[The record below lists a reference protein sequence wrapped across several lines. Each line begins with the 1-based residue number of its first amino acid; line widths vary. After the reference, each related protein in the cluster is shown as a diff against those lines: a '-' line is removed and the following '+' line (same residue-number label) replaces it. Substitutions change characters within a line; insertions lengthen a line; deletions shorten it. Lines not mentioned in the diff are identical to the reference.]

1 MDATFPP
8 SPLCFFDFNQTRCK
22 PKFGTPKMFIDGPL
36 KKFRTTNFDTQ
47 GNARRVSNHDF
58 DFENWTPVFRLA
70 KRLVYCI
77 SLWVEK
83 NCQSVERVDACN
95 CGAQETHQ
103 RLDFRAGGEE
113 IAFKVPKTAVRLL
126 PDTNTPKADINNN
139 KYTRECEIWTRNI
152 KF

>member
-58 DFENWTPVFRLA
+58 DFENWTPVFCLA

-83 NCQSVERVDACN
+83 KLSERVLRGLMHATAELKRRIK
-95 CGAQETHQ
+95 GWILEQGGRKLHSKFRRQ
-103 RLDFRAGGEE
+103 R
-113 IAFKVPKTAVRLL
+113 
-126 PDTNTPKADINNN
+126 
-139 KYTRECEIWTRNI
+139 
-152 KF
+152 